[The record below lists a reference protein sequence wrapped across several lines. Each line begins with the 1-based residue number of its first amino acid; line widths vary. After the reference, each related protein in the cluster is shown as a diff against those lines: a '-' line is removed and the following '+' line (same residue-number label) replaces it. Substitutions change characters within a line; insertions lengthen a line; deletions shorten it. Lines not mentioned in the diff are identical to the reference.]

1 MKWKIGEEHENL
13 ENLYYREKVPIYT
26 KLKPKPTEGR
36 HLIKY
41 KDEKDYD
48 YYICDYCGDEIKIL
62 KKRIEMAGGVVVL
75 PKSIKKRGEVKVVLC
90 NKCINPV
97 LKEFEKKQN

>member
-1 MKWKIGEEHENL
+1 MMNFEKL
-13 ENLYYREKVPIYT
+13 CYREKVPLYT

-48 YYICDYCGDEIKIL
+48 YYI
-62 KKRIEMAGGVVVL
+62 
-75 PKSIKKRGEVKVVLC
+75 
-90 NKCINPV
+90 
-97 LKEFEKKQN
+97 

>member
-1 MKWKIGEEHENL
+1 MMNFENL
-13 ENLYYREKVPIYT
+13 CYREKVPLYT
-26 KLKPKPTEGR
+26 KLR
-36 HLIKY
+36 Y

-62 KKRIEMAGGVVVL
+62 KKKIEMTGGIVVL
-75 PKSIKKRGEVKVVLC
+75 PHSLTKRGEVKIVLC

-97 LKEFEKKQN
+97 LKELEKK

>member
-1 MKWKIGEEHENL
+1 MKNL
-13 ENLYYREKVPIYT
+13 EKLYYREKVPIYT

-36 HLIKY
+36 YLIKY

-75 PKSIKKRGEVKVVLC
+75 PHSLTKRGEVKVVLC

-97 LKEFEKKQN
+97 LKELEEK

>member
-1 MKWKIGEEHENL
+1 MVCLHDEMENREEHEKFRKIIL
-13 ENLYYREKVPIYT
+13 QRKVPIYT

-75 PKSIKKRGEVKVVLC
+75 PHSLT
-90 NKCINPV
+90 
-97 LKEFEKKQN
+97 KEEK

>member
-1 MKWKIGEEHENL
+1 MKNL
-13 ENLYYREKVPIYT
+13 EKLYYREKVPIYT

-75 PKSIKKRGEVKVVLC
+75 PNSLTKRGEIKIVLH

-97 LKEFEKKQN
+97 LKELEGKNDNN

>member
-1 MKWKIGEEHENL
+1 MMNFENL
-13 ENLYYREKVPIYT
+13 CYREKVPLYT

-36 HLIKY
+36 HLIRY

-62 KKRIEMAGGVVVL
+62 KKKIKHNNIEKNLNKKVK
-75 PKSIKKRGEVKVVLC
+75 PKLI
-90 NKCINPV
+90 
-97 LKEFEKKQN
+97 

>member
-1 MKWKIGEEHENL
+1 MKNL
-13 ENLYYREKVPIYT
+13 EKLYYREKVPIYT

-48 YYICDYCGDEIKIL
+48 YYICD
-62 KKRIEMAGGVVVL
+62 
-75 PKSIKKRGEVKVVLC
+75 
-90 NKCINPV
+90 
-97 LKEFEKKQN
+97 

>member
-1 MKWKIGEEHENL
+1 MKNL

-36 HLIKY
+36 HIIKY

-75 PKSIKKRGEVKVVLC
+75 PHSLTKRGEVKVVLC